1 MLCLFT
7 TLASWFD
14 CCITWFIGGD
24 CILYIIKSCGGEK
37 MKRKQAIKYLQEKD
51 MIQQN
56 EVTEPKFSKEDE
68 YEINKVMKKGKIYG
82 DPIAEIQ
89 W

>member
-1 MLCLFT
+1 
-7 TLASWFD
+7 
-14 CCITWFIGGD
+14 
-24 CILYIIKSCGGEK
+24 